1 MSSEQLSAL
10 GANESLI
17 HVDWMIGGP
26 TMSVDGISAGLAADG
41 SAQPLMRNGDWV

>member
-1 MSSEQLSAL
+1 MSSEELSAL

-26 TMSVDGISAGLAADG
+26 TMNVDGLAADG
-41 SAQPLMRNGDWV
+41 TAQPLMRNGDWV